1 MLVLLLFLILEEKEA
16 LWIKFFK
23 LSLKLWPIIN
33 LFWKLHLWNSE
44 LWITLSQLYSWKMK
58 TPITVLDGEVFRR
71 NAMYLAISGAGNQH
85 GKFNSFT
92 PYYIAC
98 LAGFTTSFVTL
109 FLRKKQ
115 KAPTKTVYYFQ
126 FQQMRTSNVYREKYF
141 HKKWDLVK

>member
-1 MLVLLLFLILEEKEA
+1 
-16 LWIKFFK
+16 
-23 LSLKLWPIIN
+23 
-33 LFWKLHLWNSE
+33 
-44 LWITLSQLYSWKMK
+44 MK

-98 LAGFTTSFVTL
+98 LAGFTTSFVIL

-115 KAPTKTVYYFQ
+115 NT
-126 FQQMRTSNVYREKYF
+126 
-141 HKKWDLVK
+141 HKNGLLLSVLADAYIKCL